1 MSEII
6 LIFIQPFEYTVKV
19 TSSRRYQLDI
29 VPPIPPSLIGILVP
43 LPYIKLDFSFI
54 SKRCRLIV
62 KSTNLGNYDIGM
74 SFRPDQ
80 YLIRKRNKYIN
91 AEVKPYLDD
100 RKEIS
105 LKFAKVWVEYVCDLF
120 RIGLNFLL
128 LNSSASIEHMSSVA
142 EWMNSICSN
151 VCLCDISGDDVNSDS
166 VTRFFE
172 KATFSINVLVF
183 ELRQEYEISP
193 IHCGVLNIDQVVV
206 STITTKTPCSWFTVD
221 QVLTSNCITMMIGAC
236 TFGERDLNR
245 IIKSWI
251 SGNNPR
257 MEFFHA
263 VVYPLDFELVLDGI
277 EFEKRDLTLI
287 RRLKIPFLTKQIE
300 YTFFGGFD
308 IRRQDGTVATIQQMG
323 LFETERIAVTNQTT
337 LSIEIAN
344 YRETSDGWTDGI
356 CQKLETGNTYFVTN
370 NTAGQ
375 GLHIHE
381 NAFSLT
387 ILSEVMLPTFP
398 HFFIWISMIE
408 PQNDCSIRTP
418 LMSVKCRVFICTIKL
433 SSVKYNAKP
442 KNPIHKY

>member
-1 MSEII
+1 MNVAPGPPPFPI
-6 LIFIQPFEYTVKV
+6 LK
-19 TSSRRYQLDI
+19 
-29 VPPIPPSLIGILVP
+29 
-43 LPYIKLDFSFI
+43 LPYIPLNNIILNFDHLTVLDFSFI

-80 YLIRKRNKYIN
+80 YLIRFHRKRIVFFEFSISSLRKRNKYIN

-323 LFETERIAVTNQTT
+323 LFEVPRV
-337 LSIEIAN
+337 L
-344 YRETSDGWTDGI
+344 
-356 CQKLETGNTYFVTN
+356 
-370 NTAGQ
+370 
-375 GLHIHE
+375 
-381 NAFSLT
+381 
-387 ILSEVMLPTFP
+387 FP
-398 HFFIWISMIE
+398 FRMGVWS
-408 PQNDCSIRTP
+408 
-418 LMSVKCRVFICTIKL
+418 
-433 SSVKYNAKP
+433 
-442 KNPIHKY
+442 KNF